1 MSKSLVCPYAI
12 GGINYKNGF
21 VTSCPQQSDQLYVI
35 KEGQFVE
42 PSKIINSENFKK
54 HRKELMSGVWSP
66 GCHLCKEAE
75 DIGSKSMRDDFSHIQ
90 DSRSL
95 EHYNRETGE
104 IDFSGLRHIELRFSN
119 SCNMACLHC
128 SDVYSSGWMSKLK
141 HYVPDEEDKKYKLIQ
156 LTREFHKSGPDEDL
170 SISISIEEMERI
182 VDDLNANFPNI
193 RKIDFAG
200 GEVLYQKQFIPCLK
214 KLAEHPNANRIT
226 LTFHTNFNAKFK
238 PEELSKALEP
248 FDQSLIHISVD
259 SGKNIYDYFRTGNWD
274 TLVENITR
282 FKKVNNFSKLDVV
295 CTTSAYQIMD
305 IRNVFES
312 LISLDV
318 SFINSSIVYTP
329 RYMNPAIMMLKFKD
343 NVLKDFKETYVMID
357 ERLKVGLQTQK
368 LQSAKRALQD
378 IENYVINCDIVG
390 EFEYESFLVYIQ
402 KTDNIWKQNFN
413 NHFKKY
419 QYVDSSI
426 VRVTDL

>member
-1 MSKSLVCPYAI
+1 MSEPLLCPYAL

-54 HRKELMSGVWSP
+54 HRKELMSGVWSL

-75 DIGSKSMRDDFSHIQ
+75 DIGSRSMRDDFIHIEE
-90 DSRSL
+90 SKSL
-95 EHYNRETGE
+95 ENYNFETGE
-104 IDFSGLRHIELRFSN
+104 IAFSGLRHIELRFSN

-156 LTREFHKSGPDEDL
+156 LTREFHKSSPDEDL

-182 VDDLNANFPNI
+182 VADLNANFPGI

-214 KLAEHPNANRIT
+214 KLAEHPNANKIT
-226 LTFHTNFNAKFK
+226 LTFHTNFNAKFS

-248 FDQSLIHISVD
+248 FEQSLIHISVD

-274 TLVENITR
+274 VLVENIKR
-282 FKKVNNFSKLDVV
+282 FRKVNKFSKLDVV

-305 IRNVFES
+305 IENVFES

-318 SFINSSIVYTP
+318 DFINSSIVYTP
-329 RYMNPAIMMLKFKD
+329 RYMNPAVMMFKFKD
-343 NVLKDFKETYVMID
+343 DVLKDFESTYKMF
-357 ERLKVGLQTQK
+357 ERYEKTGLHTAK
-368 LQSAKRALQD
+368 IQSAKRALKN
-378 IENYVINCDIVG
+378 IEDYVINCNNL
-390 EFEYESFLVYIQ
+390 EQFNYESFLVYIQ
-402 KTDNIWKQNFN
+402 KTDRIWKQNFN
-413 NHFKKY
+413 SHFKKY
-419 QYVDSSI
+419 QYVDNSI
-426 VRVTDL
+426 IRVTD